1 MLRRKIKFWGKRR
14 VGMAKDVI
22 CGMDVDENEAAGVS
36 EYKGKKYYFCST
48 MCKTKFDENP
58 KRYIEWEES
67 GEGHGKI
74 KDDIQEG
81 DDGNVSLKPDKVPK
95 PKIDPSPSLDRIDL
109 PIVGMRCAA
118 CASTIEKGLSNLQG
132 VEDANVNL
140 ATNKAT
146 IFYHSRFLNPDD
158 FIDSVKKSG
167 YEVATASAEIPIQ
180 GMQCASCVKSIEQT
194 LLRTK
199 GITKAVV
206 NLATS
211 KARVEYLPS
220 EIDLAEITKTIEDT
234 GYKVLDI
241 PVDEDIEAME
251 SKVRIRE
258 YRTIQRKFLLGLAF
272 ALLIFIG
279 SMPHLF
285 PWAPSILNNFFV
297 LWLLATPVQFWIGG
311 QFYKGAWG
319 AFKHRNA
326 DMNTLIAVGTSAAYV
341 YSVAATLFPG
351 FFESGGIKPQVYFD
365 TSAMIIV
372 LILFGRL
379 LEARAKARTSDSIK
393 KLMGLQPKTAR
404 VKRNGEDIDVL
415 VQDVVVGDEIL
426 VRPGEKIPV
435 DGVVL
440 EGKSAVDESM
450 ISGESKPVKKEQG
463 AEVIGATIN
472 KTGSFRF
479 RATRVGK
486 ETALAQII
494 QLVQDAQG
502 SKAPIQRLADVIAG
516 YFVPIVISIAIATF
530 IIWFN
535 FGPEPALTLSL
546 LNFVAVM
553 IIACPCALGL
563 ATPTAV
569 MVGTGKGAENGVLI
583 KGGENLE
590 MAHKIGTIVFDKTGT
605 LTEGEPV
612 VVDIYPMDSY
622 TEADILKYAAS
633 AERASEHPLG
643 EAIIKRAEARNIQLL
658 DPEQF
663 EAIEGRGIAANVSGK
678 NVLVGSAELM
688 KIHNTKCNGLMEKAE
703 EAAEEGK
710 TPVCVAVNGQAAGLL
725 AITDPLKG
733 DSVEAVDKLKK
744 MGMEV
749 IMLTGDNRKTADVIA
764 REAGID
770 KVISEVL
777 PQDKVGEIKRLQAE
791 GKKVAMVGD
800 GINDAPALVQAD
812 VGIAIGSGTDVAMEA
827 SDITLIKGSLSG
839 VVSAVK
845 LSRKTVRTIKQNLF
859 WAFIYNTIGIPIA
872 AGILY
877 PVFGILLSPIVA
889 SAAMA
894 FSSVSVVSNSL
905 RLKRAKLSA

>member
-1 MLRRKIKFWGKRR
+1 MWWKMSNKPL
-14 VGMAKDVI
+14 
-22 CGMDVDENEAAGVS
+22 
-36 EYKGKKYYFCST
+36 ST
-48 MCKTKFDENP
+48 
-58 KRYIEWEES
+58 
-67 GEGHGKI
+67 
-74 KDDIQEG
+74 
-81 DDGNVSLKPDKVPK
+81 
-95 PKIDPSPSLDRIDL
+95 LDRIDL
-109 PIVGMRCAA
+109 PILGMRCAA
-118 CASTIEKGLSNLQG
+118 CASTIEKGLSGLDG

-146 IFYHSRFLNPDD
+146 IFYHSRILNPED
-158 FIDSVKKSG
+158 FIDFVRQSG
-167 YEVATASAEIPIQ
+167 YDVGTASVEIPIQ
-180 GMQCASCVKSIEQT
+180 GVQCASCVQSIEKALQ
-194 LLRTK
+194 RTK
-199 GITKAVV
+199 GITKSVV

-211 KARVEYLPS
+211 KAKVEYLPS
-220 EIDLAEITKTIEDT
+220 EIGLAEIKQAIENT

-241 PVDEDIEAME
+241 PEENDIDDLENRA
-251 SKVRIRE
+251 RE
-258 YRTIQRKFLLGLAF
+258 KEYKNLKKKFIIGLILA
-272 ALLIFIG
+272 AIIFIG

-285 PWAPSILNNFFV
+285 PWAPDFLNNFFV
-297 LWLLATPVQFWIGG
+297 LWLLATPVQFWIGW

-341 YSVAATLFPG
+341 YSVVATLFSS
-351 FFESGGIKPQVYFD
+351 FFDSGGIRPQVYFD

-404 VKRNGEDIDVL
+404 VKRGGNEVDIPIKE
-415 VQDVVVGDEIL
+415 VVVGDEIL
-426 VRPGEKIPV
+426 VRPGERIPV

-440 EGKSAVDESM
+440 EGRSTVDESM
-450 ISGESKPVKKEQG
+450 ISGESKPVKKEPG
-463 AEVIGATIN
+463 GEVIGATIN

-535 FGPEPALTLSL
+535 FGPEPVLTFSL

-583 KGGENLE
+583 KGGESLE
-590 MAHKIGTIVFDKTGT
+590 TAHKIDTVVFDKTGT
-605 LTEGEPV
+605 LTKGEPE
-612 VVDIYPMDSY
+612 VVDIFTLDSF
-622 TEADILKYAAS
+622 TEVDVLKFAAS
-633 AERASEHPLG
+633 AEKASEHPLG
-643 EAIIKRAEARNIQLL
+643 EAIVKKADERNIFLQ
-658 DPEQF
+658 DPQQF
-663 EAIEGRGIAANVSGK
+663 EAIEGRGIKAVVSGED
-678 NVLVGSAELM
+678 VLIGSAELM
-688 KIHNTKCNGLMEKAE
+688 KIQSIKCDGLMDKAE
-703 EAAEEGK
+703 EAALEGK
-710 TPVCVAVNGQAAGLL
+710 TPVCVALNGKAAGLL
-725 AITDPLKG
+725 SITDPLKD
-733 DSVEAVDKLKK
+733 DSVEAVAKLKK
-744 MGMEV
+744 MGLDV
-749 IMLTGDNRKTADVIA
+749 AMLTGDNHKTAEAIA
-764 REAGID
+764 RKVGIE
-770 KVISEVL
+770 KVMSEVL
-777 PQDKVGEIKRLQAE
+777 PQDKVEEIKKLQAE

-827 SDITLIKGSLSG
+827 SDITLIKENLTG
-839 VVSAVK
+839 VVSAVE
-845 LSRKTVRTIKQNLF
+845 LSKKTVRTIKQNLF
-859 WAFIYNTIGIPIA
+859 WAFIYNAIGIPIA

-877 PVFGILLSPIVA
+877 PFFGILLSPIVA

-905 RLKRAKLSA
+905 RLKRAKLDA

>member
-1 MLRRKIKFWGKRR
+1 MRK
-14 VGMAKDVI
+14 D
-22 CGMDVDENEAAGVS
+22 
-36 EYKGKKYYFCST
+36 KG
-48 MCKTKFDENP
+48 EL
-58 KRYIEWEES
+58 
-67 GEGHGKI
+67 
-74 KDDIQEG
+74 
-81 DDGNVSLKPDKVPK
+81 SLKPEKEK
-95 PKIDPSPSLDRIDL
+95 KAKINPSSALDRIDL

-118 CASTIEKGLSNLQG
+118 CASTIEKGLSNLKG
-132 VEDANVNL
+132 VERAN
-140 ATNKAT
+140 
-146 IFYHSRFLNPDD
+146 
-158 FIDSVKKSG
+158 
-167 YEVATASAEIPIQ
+167 
-180 GMQCASCVKSIEQT
+180 
-194 LLRTK
+194 
-199 GITKAVV
+199 V

-220 EIDLAEITKTIEDT
+220 EIGLTEIKKAIEDS
-234 GYKVLDI
+234 GFEVLEL
-241 PVDEDIEAME
+241 PKDEDIEDME
-251 SKVRIRE
+251 AKVRLKE
-258 YRTIQRKFLLGLAF
+258 YRNIKNIFFIGVVLAVV
-272 ALLIFIG
+272 IFIG

-285 PWAPSILNNFFV
+285 PWIPDFLNNFFV
-297 LWLLATPVQFWIGG
+297 LWFLATPVQFWIGW
-311 QFYKGAWG
+311 QFYKGAWS

-341 YSVAATLFPG
+341 YSVVATLFPS
-351 FFESGGIKPQVYFD
+351 FIESGGIRPQVYFD

-404 VKRNGEDIDVL
+404 VKRNEKEVDVPIK
-415 VQDVVVGDEIL
+415 DVVVGDEIL
-426 VRPGEKIPV
+426 VRPGERIPV

-440 EGKSAVDESM
+440 EGRSTVDESM
-450 ISGESKPVKKEQG
+450 ISGESKPVRKEPG
-463 AEVIGATIN
+463 GEVIGATIN
-472 KTGSFRF
+472 RTGSFRF

-535 FGPEPALTLSL
+535 FGPEPALTFSL

-583 KGGENLE
+583 KGGESLE
-590 MAHKIGTIVFDKTGT
+590 TAHKVNTIVFDKTGT
-605 LTEGEPV
+605 LTKGEPE
-612 VVDIYPMDSY
+612 VVDILTLDSY
-622 TEADILKYAAS
+622 TEADVLKFAAS
-633 AERASEHPLG
+633 AEKASEHPLG
-643 EAIIKRAEARNIQLL
+643 EAIVKKAEERDLPLQ

-663 EAIEGRGIAANVSGK
+663 EAIEGRGITAQVYGED
-678 NVLVGSAELM
+678 VLVGSTALM
-688 KIHNTKCNGLMEKAE
+688 KSRNIECNGLMDK
-703 EAAEEGK
+703 AAETAQEGK
-710 TPVCVAVNGQAAGLL
+710 TPVCVAVNGKAAGLL
-725 AITDPLKG
+725 AIADPLKD
-733 DSVEAVDKLKK
+733 DSVEAVSKLKK
-744 MGMEV
+744 MGLEV
-749 IMLTGDNRKTADVIA
+749 AMLTGDNRKTAEAVA
-764 REAGID
+764 RKVGIE

-777 PQDKVGEIKRLQAE
+777 PQDKVEEIKKLQAE

-827 SDITLIKGSLSG
+827 SDITLIKENLTG
-839 VVSAVK
+839 VVSAIE
-845 LSRKTVRTIKQNLF
+845 LSKKTVRTIKQNLF
-859 WAFIYNTIGIPIA
+859 WAFIYNAIGIPVA

-877 PVFGILLSPIVA
+877 PFFGILLSPIVA

-905 RLKRAKLSA
+905 RLKRVKLYG

>member
-1 MLRRKIKFWGKRR
+1 
-14 VGMAKDVI
+14 MAEDVI
-22 CGMDVDENEAAGVS
+22 CGMDVNENEAAGVS
-36 EYKGKKYYFCST
+36 EYRGKKYYFCST
-48 MCKTKFDENP
+48 MCKTKFDANP
-58 KRYIEWEES
+58 ELYIQSDES
-67 GEGHGKI
+67 S
-74 KDDIQEG
+74 DDDAASG
-81 DDGNVSLKPDKVPK
+81 DDVKEDDEGELSPK
-95 PKIDPSPSLDRIDL
+95 TERGPEPKIDLSSSLDRIDL

-118 CASTIEKGLSNLQG
+118 CASTIEKGLSSLEG
-132 VEDANVNL
+132 VENANVNL

-146 IFYHSRFLNPDD
+146 IFYHSRFLNPED
-158 FIDSVKKSG
+158 FIDSVKQSG
-167 YEVATASAEIPIQ
+167 YDVGTASVEIPIQ
-180 GMQCASCVKSIEQT
+180 GIQCASCVQSIEKT

-220 EIDLAEITKTIEDT
+220 EIGLAEIKKAIEDS
-234 GYKVLDI
+234 GYKVLDL
-241 PVDEDIEAME
+241 PKDEDIEDVE
-251 SKVRIRE
+251 TKVRLKE
-258 YRTIQRKFLLGLAF
+258 YRNIKRRFFIGVLLAVV
-272 ALLIFIG
+272 IFIG

-285 PWAPSILNNFFV
+285 PWAPDFLNNFFL
-297 LWLLATPVQFWIGG
+297 LWLLATPVQFGIGW

-341 YSVAATLFPG
+341 YSVVATLFPS
-351 FFESGGIKPQVYFD
+351 FFDSGGIRPQVYFD
-365 TSAMIIV
+365 TSAMIII

-404 VKRNGEDIDVL
+404 VKRNGKEVDVPIK
-415 VQDVVVGDEIL
+415 DVVVGDEIL
-426 VRPGEKIPV
+426 VRPGERIPV

-440 EGKSAVDESM
+440 EGRSTVDESM
-450 ISGESKPVKKEQG
+450 ISGESKPVKKEPG

-530 IIWFN
+530 IVWFN
-535 FGPEPALTLSL
+535 FGPEPALTFSL
-546 LNFVAVM
+546 LNFVSVM

-583 KGGENLE
+583 KGGESLE
-590 MAHKIGTIVFDKTGT
+590 TAHKIDTIVFDKTGT
-605 LTEGEPV
+605 LTKGEPEV
-612 VVDIYPMDSY
+612 VEIFTLDPF
-622 TEADILKYAAS
+622 TEADVLAFAAS
-633 AERASEHPLG
+633 AEKASEHPLG
-643 EAIIKRAEARNIQLL
+643 EAIVKMAEERDIPLQN
-658 DPEQF
+658 PEQF
-663 EAIEGRGIAANVSGK
+663 EAIEGRGITAHVSGED
-678 NVLVGSAELM
+678 VLVGNAELM
-688 KIHNTKCNGLMEKAE
+688 KSQNIECNSLMDEAE
-703 EAAEEGK
+703 EAAQEGK
-710 TPVCVAVNGQAAGLL
+710 TPVCVAVNGKAAGLL
-725 AITDPLKG
+725 AITDPLKD
-733 DSVEAVDKLKK
+733 DSVEAVAKLKK
-744 MGMEV
+744 MGLEV
-749 IMLTGDNRKTADVIA
+749 AMLTGDNRKTAEAVA
-764 REAGID
+764 RKAGIE
-770 KVISEVL
+770 KVFSEVL
-777 PQDKVGEIKRLQAE
+777 PQDKVEEIKKLQAE

-827 SDITLIKGSLSG
+827 SDITLIKENLIG
-839 VVSAVK
+839 VVSAVE
-845 LSRKTVRTIKQNLF
+845 LSKKTVRTIKQNLF

-877 PVFGILLSPIVA
+877 PFFGILLSPIVA

-905 RLKRAKLSA
+905 RLKRVKLYG

>member
-1 MLRRKIKFWGKRR
+1 
-14 VGMAKDVI
+14 MAKD
-22 CGMDVDENEAAGVS
+22 E
-36 EYKGKKYYFCST
+36 
-48 MCKTKFDENP
+48 
-58 KRYIEWEES
+58 
-67 GEGHGKI
+67 
-74 KDDIQEG
+74 
-81 DDGNVSLKPDKVPK
+81 DK
-95 PKIDPSPSLDRIDL
+95 KIDMAPALDRIDL

-118 CASTIEKGLSNLQG
+118 CASTVEKELSSLEG

-146 IFYHSRFLNPDD
+146 IFYQSRFLNPED
-158 FIDSVKKSG
+158 FIDSVKRSG
-167 YEVATASAEIPIQ
+167 YDVRTASVEIPIQ
-180 GMQCASCVKSIEQT
+180 GIQCASCVQSIEKA
-194 LLRTK
+194 LLRTR

-211 KARVEYLPS
+211 KARVDYLPS
-220 EIDLAEITKTIEDT
+220 EINLVEIKEAIEDT
-234 GYKVLDI
+234 GYKVLEI
-241 PVDEDIEAME
+241 PEENDIEDLGSQTIE
-251 SKVRIRE
+251 KE
-258 YRTIQRKFLLGLAF
+258 YKDLKKRFFLGLILA
-272 ALLIFIG
+272 AIVFIG

-285 PWAPSILNNFFV
+285 PWIPRILNNFYV
-297 LWLLATPVQFWIGG
+297 LWLLATPVQFWIGW

-326 DMNTLIAVGTSAAYV
+326 DMNTLIAVGTSAAYF
-341 YSVAATLFPG
+341 YSVVATLFPS
-351 FFESGGIKPQVYFD
+351 FFESGGIRPQVYFD

-372 LILFGRL
+372 LILFGRV

-404 VKRNGEDIDVL
+404 VKRNGKEVDVPIKE
-415 VQDVVVGDEIL
+415 VVVGDEIL
-426 VRPGEKIPV
+426 VKPGERIPV

-440 EGKSAVDESM
+440 EGRSTVDESM
-450 ISGESKPVKKEQG
+450 ISGESKPLQKEPG
-463 AEVIGATIN
+463 VDVIGATIN

-494 QLVQDAQG
+494 QLVQEAQG

-535 FGPEPALTLSL
+535 FGPEPALTFSL

-583 KGGENLE
+583 KGGESLE
-590 MAHKIGTIVFDKTGT
+590 TAHKVDTIVFDKTGT
-605 LTEGEPV
+605 LTKGEPE
-612 VVDIYPMDSY
+612 VVDIFILDSF
-622 TEADILKYAAS
+622 TETDVLKFAAS
-633 AERASEHPLG
+633 AEKVSEHPLG
-643 EAIIKRAEARNIQLL
+643 EAIVKMAEERDIPLL
-658 DPEQF
+658 DPQNF
-663 EAIEGRGIAANVSGK
+663 EALEGRGIKAVVSGED
-678 NVLVGSAELM
+678 VLVGSVDLM
-688 KIHNTKCNGLMEKAE
+688 KTKNIRCDGLIDKAE
-703 EAAEEGK
+703 DVAEEGQ
-710 TPVCVAVNGQAAGLL
+710 TPVCVAVDGKAAGML
-725 AITDPLKG
+725 AIADPLKD
-733 DSVEAVDKLKK
+733 DSVMAIEKLKK
-744 MGMEV
+744 MGLEV
-749 IMLTGDNRKTADVIA
+749 VMLTGDNNKTADAVA
-764 REAGID
+764 RKAGIE
-770 KVISEVL
+770 KVISEVF
-777 PQDKVGEIKRLQAE
+777 PQDKVEEIKKLQAD
-791 GKKVAMVGD
+791 GKRVAMVGD

-827 SDITLIKGSLSG
+827 SDITLIKDNLIG
-839 VVSAVK
+839 VVSAIE
-845 LSRKTVRTIKQNLF
+845 LSKKTVRTIKQNLF

-877 PVFGILLSPIVA
+877 PFFGILLSPIVA

-905 RLKRAKLSA
+905 RLKRARLYGSTR

>member
-1 MLRRKIKFWGKRR
+1 
-14 VGMAKDVI
+14 MAKDE
-22 CGMDVDENEAAGVS
+22 D
-36 EYKGKKYYFCST
+36 KK
-48 MCKTKFDENP
+48 N
-58 KRYIEWEES
+58 
-67 GEGHGKI
+67 
-74 KDDIQEG
+74 
-81 DDGNVSLKPDKVPK
+81 
-95 PKIDPSPSLDRIDL
+95 DPPSSLDRIDL

-118 CASTIEKGLSNLQG
+118 CASSIEKGLSSLKG
-132 VEDANVNL
+132 VEGAN
-140 ATNKAT
+140 
-146 IFYHSRFLNPDD
+146 
-158 FIDSVKKSG
+158 
-167 YEVATASAEIPIQ
+167 
-180 GMQCASCVKSIEQT
+180 
-194 LLRTK
+194 
-199 GITKAVV
+199 V

-220 EIDLAEITKTIEDT
+220 EIGLAEIRKAIEDS
-234 GYKVLDI
+234 GFKVLDL
-241 PVDEDIEAME
+241 PKDEDIEDIEA
-251 SKVRIRE
+251 KVRLKE
-258 YRTIQRKFLLGLAF
+258 YRNIKNNFFIGVVLVVV
-272 ALLIFIG
+272 IFIG

-285 PWAPSILNNFFV
+285 PWVPDFLNNFFV
-297 LWLLATPVQFWIGG
+297 LWLLATLVQFWIGW

-326 DMNTLIAVGTSAAYV
+326 DMNTLIAVGTSAAYF
-341 YSVAATLFPG
+341 YSVVATLFPS
-351 FFESGGIKPQVYFD
+351 FFESGGIRPQVYFD

-404 VKRNGEDIDVL
+404 VKRNGKEVDVPIK
-415 VQDVVVGDEIL
+415 DVVVRDEIL
-426 VRPGEKIPV
+426 VRPGERIPV

-440 EGKSAVDESM
+440 EGRSTVDESM
-450 ISGESKPVKKEQG
+450 ISGESKPVKKEPG

-530 IIWFN
+530 IVWFN
-535 FGPEPALTLSL
+535 FGPEPALTFSL
-546 LNFVAVM
+546 LNFVSVM

-583 KGGENLE
+583 KGGESLE
-590 MAHKIGTIVFDKTGT
+590 TTHKIDTIVFDKTGT
-605 LTEGEPV
+605 LTKGEPE
-612 VVDIYPMDSY
+612 VVDIFTLDSF
-622 TEADILKYAAS
+622 TEADVLTFAAS
-633 AERASEHPLG
+633 AEKASEHPLG
-643 EAIIKRAEARNIQLL
+643 EAIVKKAEERDIPLQ

-663 EAIEGRGIAANVSGK
+663 EAIEGRGIKAQVSGEDI
-678 NVLVGSAELM
+678 LVGNAELL
-688 KIHNTKCNGLMEKAE
+688 KSQNIKCNGLMDKAE
-703 EAAEEGK
+703 EAAPEGK
-710 TPVCVAVNGQAAGLL
+710 TPVCVAVNGKAAGLL
-725 AITDPLKG
+725 AITDPLKE
-733 DSVEAVDKLKK
+733 DSVEAVAKLKK
-744 MGMEV
+744 MSLEV
-749 IMLTGDNRKTADVIA
+749 AMLTGDNRKTAEAVA
-764 REAGID
+764 RKAGIE
-770 KVISEVL
+770 KVFSEVL
-777 PQDKVGEIKRLQAE
+777 PQDKVEEIKKLQTE

-827 SDITLIKGSLSG
+827 SDITLIKDDLMG
-839 VVSAVK
+839 VVSAIE
-845 LSRKTVRTIKQNLF
+845 LSKKTVRTIKQNLF

-877 PVFGILLSPIVA
+877 PFFGILLSPIVA

-905 RLKRAKLSA
+905 RLKRVKLYG